1 MLASE
6 KPHREARWSWQV
18 STKKEGKMYA
28 EVANIFGQTQPIYD
42 PCQGS
47 CYCIDYFSFDL
58 VSGS

>member
-1 MLASE
+1 
-6 KPHREARWSWQV
+6 
-18 STKKEGKMYA
+18 MYA